1 MVLERAAPRDVA
13 TEARK
18 ATDLLRSDH
27 EKVRGLFGEF
37 RKAEDDAS
45 EKKRLHE
52 EIDREVSIHAT
63 IEEEIFYPAVREVES
78 KKAEDAVDE
87 ALEEH
92 HVVKLVLAE
101 LPSVDPSDDRF
112 EAKMTVLSEL
122 IEHHV
127 EEEETEMFKLADKL
141 GKAALADLGQQMAG
155 RAEELKGMGRRAA

>member
-1 MVLERAAPRDVA
+1 MHTTL
-13 TEARK
+13 
-18 ATDLLRSDH
+18 
-27 EKVRGLFGEF
+27 
-37 RKAEDDAS
+37 
-45 EKKRLHE
+45 
-52 EIDREVSIHAT
+52 
-63 IEEEIFYPAVREVES
+63 EEEIFYPAVREVES